1 MLTHTFLHIPRKG
14 KGFCRMMSSLDL
26 DGWRGVLEWEPCEKE
41 MKKAEELKA
50 AAKESLEHLE
60 AGDLGFF
67 TEKLPTS
74 ETWRLF
80 PYFRDSVCYLDIE
93 TTGLGKGLD
102 YTTVATIYDG
112 HDIKVFT
119 HGKNMQELPEA
130 LENYKICVT
139 FNGKCFDLPFLRSE
153 FGRDFALCQ
162 IDLRYVFASLGMKG
176 GLKKLEKYFG
186 ISRGEWTDL
195 DGYAA
200 VILWNWHENG
210 MKGAL
215 ETLTAYNILD
225 TVDLEKLMCLA
236 YNLKVRE
243 EGGGNELLLDMPNE
257 VDIPYAPN
265 PAVIRK
271 ALAVTHRAG
280 GYY

>member
-1 MLTHTFLHIPRKG
+1 
-14 KGFCRMMSSLDL
+14 MMSSLDL
-26 DGWRGVLEWEPCEKE
+26 DGWRGVLEWEPCKEE
-41 MKKAEELKA
+41 MKKADELKA

-119 HGKNMQELPEA
+119 HGKNMHELPEA
-130 LENYKICVT
+130 LGNYKICVT

-200 VILWNWHENG
+200 VILWNWHKNG

-243 EGGGNELLLDMPNE
+243 EGGGDELLLDMPDE

-271 ALAVTHRAG
+271 ALAVTQRAG

>member
-1 MLTHTFLHIPRKG
+1 
-14 KGFCRMMSSLDL
+14 MMSSLDL
-26 DGWRGVLEWEPCEKE
+26 DGWRGVLEWEPCKEE

-50 AAKESLEHLE
+50 AARESLEHLE
-60 AGDLGFF
+60 ARDLGFF
-67 TEKLPTS
+67 AEKLPPS

-112 HDIKVFT
+112 RDIKVFT
-119 HGKNMQELPEA
+119 HGENMLELPEA

-139 FNGKCFDLPFLRSE
+139 FNGKCFDLPFLRNE
-153 FGRDFALCQ
+153 FGRDFPLLQ

-200 VILWNWHENG
+200 VILWKWHEHG
-210 MKGAL
+210 MRGAL

-243 EGGGNELLLDMPNE
+243 EGGGNELLRDMPNE

-271 ALAVTHRAG
+271 ALAITHRVG